1 MSAAVL
7 LVAAAAAVFFN
18 AGRPSPSLTP
28 NPNPTI
34 TSSPTVTGFGAWQ
47 KAQSFGIPVEASG
60 ATVHGNRI
68 WLLGGHSGNAPA
80 IAAVQ
85 IFDPIRMTWRRG
97 PDLPLALHDV
107 VAVSDGHDLYAIGGE
122 TSDDEVIDAVYRL
135 KRDYSGW
142 LRDARHLPRPRAAG
156 GVVWDGSRIVYAGG
170 IDAQERDVADVFT
183 LGRTGWTRLDP
194 LKNARNS
201 IAATT
206 DGRGTAWFMTGQT
219 GWRSDVRT
227 SGQVDVL
234 KAGTVAVGRSVTS
247 RRAAAAIYL
256 PGIGPCVLGGSGSAV
271 GAAVECPLNRS
282 GVQPP
287 DLLTQ
292 RAGLCA
298 VVSSGQVWAFGGFY
312 AKYHNSAIVERLPF
326 GTS

>member
-1 MSAAVL
+1 V
-7 LVAAAAAVFFN
+7 
-18 AGRPSPSLTP
+18 
-28 NPNPTI
+28 
-34 TSSPTVTGFGAWQ
+34 
-47 KAQSFGIPVEASG
+47 
-60 ATVHGNRI
+60 
-68 WLLGGHSGNAPA
+68 PA

-85 IFDPIRMTWRRG
+85 TFDPVRTTWKRG

-107 VAVSDGHDLYAIGGE
+107 GAVSDGHDLYAIGGE
-122 TSDDEVIDAVYRL
+122 TVDGRVVDTVYRL
-135 KRDYSGW
+135 KHDYSGW
-142 LRDARHLPRPRAAG
+142 LQDERHLPQPRAAG
-156 GVVWDGSRIVYAGG
+156 GVVWEGSRIVYAGG

-219 GWRSDVRT
+219 GWRSGIKT
-227 SGQVDVL
+227 SGQVDAL
-234 KAGTVAVGRSVTS
+234 RAGTIAAGQSVTS

-271 GAAVECPLNRS
+271 GAVVECPFNRS

-287 DLLTQ
+287 DLPTP
-292 RAGLCA
+292 RAGLSA
-298 VVSSGQVWAFGGFY
+298 VVSGGQILTFGGFY
-312 AKYHNSAIVERLPF
+312 GKYPNSAIVERLPF
-326 GTS
+326 STS